1 MKQQPPNII
10 ETLEE
15 FNAGVFLM
23 QFEEI
28 LKQAALGVIYHGTK
42 GKKGK
47 VTLTIAMSRVE
58 DPDKTDKVLVEHTW
72 AIDAPTKRGKKT
84 ETNMTDTEMYVSR
97 EGCLSIISYDQ
108 YDAFG
113 KPAIV
118 KNIGEK

>member
-10 ETLEE
+10 EMLEE

-28 LKQAALGVIYHGTK
+28 LKQTALGVIYHGNK

-47 VTLTIAMSRVE
+47 VTLTFNISRVE

-72 AIDAPTKRGKKT
+72 ALESPTKRGKKS
-84 ETNMTDTEMYVSR
+84 ETNKTDTEMHVSR

-108 YDAFG
+108 ADAFG

>member
-1 MKQQPPNII
+1 MSKQPPNII

-15 FNAGVFLM
+15 LNAGVFLM
-23 QFEEI
+23 QVEEI
-28 LKQAALGVIYHGTK
+28 LKQTALGVIYNGNK

-47 VTLTIAMSRVE
+47 VTLTFSIARVE

-72 AIDAPTKRGKKT
+72 ALESPTKRGKKS
-84 ETNMTDTEMYVSR
+84 ETNKTDTEMYVSR

-108 YDAFG
+108 TDAFG